1 MTRTLYRC
9 AVAGLAVVGLAAA
22 VASSVGLYGLGRET
36 GWSRPLALTL
46 PVTIDALAGTA
57 TVVWLSEAAPAAA
70 RRYARVLTF
79 CAIAASLAGNAGW
92 HALMSGAVGWRLLM
106 VLTPGAVPTLGLAAV
121 VHLLALLGTGSPA
134 EPATEPAAEPLS
146 EPVGEPPAEPPAEPA
161 PEPAPEPRVE
171 PVRRLRSVAAEV
183 GSSRRP
189 VSAPVRPVPDA
200 VAAMAAHWLAETAAG
215 REPSGAELAEVGGV
229 SRATGKRRAAEWRVS
244 PPAADELAAAGS

>member
-146 EPVGEPPAEPPAEPA
+146 EPVGEPPAEPVPAVTAGAAEPRA
-161 PEPAPEPRVE
+161 E
-171 PVRRLRSVAAEV
+171 PVRRLRSVAAEG

-200 VAAMAAHWLAETAAG
+200 VAAMAAHWLAEAAAG